1 MYTIYTEFKIHTNN
15 AVEIKTMCLVASAL
29 ICIRISSQVSKTELL
44 TTLFLCL
51 VIVKHDHLHIFILMG
66 VGDVLN
72 QQMFS
77 KNIFERNKGNMVDLS
92 KSKVFV

>member
-1 MYTIYTEFKIHTNN
+1 
-15 AVEIKTMCLVASAL
+15 MCLVASAL